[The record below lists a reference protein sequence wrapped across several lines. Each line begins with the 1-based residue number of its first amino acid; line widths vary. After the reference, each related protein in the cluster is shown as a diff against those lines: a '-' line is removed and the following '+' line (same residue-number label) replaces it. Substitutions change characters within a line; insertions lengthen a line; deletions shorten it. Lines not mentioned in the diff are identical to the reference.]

1 MITDTLAH
9 WRRYPLGEAWEKA
22 FTFLEGVS
30 PDISAGR
37 YAIDGDDIFAEV
49 AEYVPVPD
57 GAKPYEAH
65 RVYMDVQFLLAGRE
79 WLLHAPL
86 NTLRLRQPYNAERD
100 FALFEVPVQAGA
112 RVPLGGGMFAALYPQ
127 DGHCPGIERP
137 AEPVTEPVA
146 GSAAEPAAEP
156 AAEMAAE
163 MATAPADELAAELA
177 SKPAA
182 EPVAGMAAGVTGA
195 TEAAAVRAGQPVKK
209 VVVKI
214 RVALLTGMEAGI

>member
-100 FALFEVPVQAGA
+100 FALFEVPAQAGA

-137 AEPVTEPVA
+137 AEPVAESVA
-146 GSAAEPAAEP
+146 GPAAEP